1 MATFGLNSVGDNTE
15 MNIPPRAGIGLRAE
29 HFGDILEQ
37 KPDIGW
43 VEAHS
48 ENYFGLGATNADK
61 NGGSKPF
68 EYLEQIRNLYPVSL
82 HGVGLSV
89 GSTDPLSQQ
98 HLNNLKHLIDRIEPG
113 LISEHLS
120 WGSVNDQYFNDLLPM
135 PYTEE
140 SLHHMVQR
148 IGEVQEFL
156 GRQILIENVSSYL
169 EFKASTIPE
178 WEFVTELAQRSGCAV
193 LLDVNN
199 IYVNAMNH
207 GFNAE
212 RFIQSIPVNG
222 VKEIHLAGHTVKEID
237 GGVILLDTHDH
248 LVCDEVWDLYRLA
261 VNRFGAVPALIEWDK
276 DLPKLDV
283 LVSEAKR
290 ADQIRESQMLAP
302 QLSKD
307 TPEESHEQFA

>member
-1 MATFGLNSVGDNTE
+1 MALLGKNPE
-15 MNIPPRAGIGLRAE
+15 MTIPPRAGIGLRAE
-29 HFGDILEQ
+29 HFDDILEHR
-37 KPDIGW
+37 PDIGW

-48 ENYFGLGATNADK
+48 ENYFGLGATSLNN

-68 EYLEQIRNLYPVSL
+68 EYLERVRHLYPVSL

-89 GSTDPLSQQ
+89 GSTDPLNQQ
-98 HLNNLKHLIDRIEPG
+98 HLKNLKHLIDRIEPG
-113 LISEHLS
+113 LVSEHLS
-120 WGSVNDQYFNDLLPM
+120 WGSVNDRYFNDLLPM

-140 SLHHMVQR
+140 SLDHMVQR
-148 IGEVQEFL
+148 INEVQEFL

-169 EFKASTIPE
+169 EYKVSTIPE
-178 WEFVTELAQRSGCAV
+178 WEFVTELSQRAGCAV

-199 IYVNAMNH
+199 VYVNAMNH

-212 RFIQSIPVNG
+212 RFIESIPVKS

-237 GGVILLDTHDH
+237 GGVIRLDTHDH
-248 LVCDEVWDLYRLA
+248 LVCDEVWELYRLA

-283 LVSEAKR
+283 LVAEANR
-290 ADQIRESQMLAP
+290 ADAIRESQLPVSRTGKLTSEVGRERIA
-302 QLSKD
+302 
-307 TPEESHEQFA
+307 

>member
-1 MATFGLNSVGDNTE
+1 MAILGEKPE

-29 HFGDILEQ
+29 HFEDILEQ
-37 KPDIGW
+37 QPNIGW

-48 ENYFGLGATNADK
+48 ENYFGLGAEILTRS
-61 NGGSKPF
+61 GGSKPF
-68 EYLEQIRNLYPVSL
+68 EYLERVRNSYPVSL

-89 GSTDPLSQQ
+89 GSVDSLNQ
-98 HLNNLKHLIDRIEPG
+98 HHLKNLKHLIDRIEPG
-113 LISEHLS
+113 LVSEHLS

-140 SLHHMVQR
+140 SLDHMVQR
-148 IGEVQEFL
+148 IDEVQEYL

-178 WEFVTELAQRSGCAV
+178 WEFVAELSQRAGCAI

-199 IYVNAMNH
+199 IYVNSMNH

-212 RFIQSIPVNG
+212 RFIQSIPVHV

-248 LVCDEVWDLYRLA
+248 LVCDEVWELYRLA
-261 VNRFGAVPALIEWDK
+261 VNRFGHVPTLIEWDK
-276 DLPKLDV
+276 DLPKLEV

-290 ADQIRESQMLAP
+290 ADQTRESQMPAA
-302 QLSKD
+302 QLSNV
-307 TPEESHEQFA
+307 TSEVSHERFA

>member
-1 MATFGLNSVGDNTE
+1 MAPLGKNPEL
-15 MNIPPRAGIGLRAE
+15 NIPPRAGIGLRAE
-29 HFGDILEQ
+29 HFEDILEQ
-37 KPDIGW
+37 QPDIGW

-48 ENYFGLGATNADK
+48 ENYFGLGAASLAK
-61 NGGSKPF
+61 SGGSKPF
-68 EYLEQIRNLYPVSL
+68 EYLERVRNLYPVSL

-89 GSTDPLSQQ
+89 GSTDPLNQQ
-98 HLNNLKHLIDRIEPG
+98 HLINLKHLIDRIEPG
-113 LISEHLS
+113 LVSEHLS

-135 PYTEE
+135 PYTQE
-140 SLHHMVQR
+140 SLDHMVQR
-148 IGEVQEFL
+148 IDEVQAFL

-169 EFKASTIPE
+169 EYRVSTIPE
-178 WEFVTELAQRSGCAV
+178 WEFVTELSQRSGCAV

-212 RFIQSIPVNG
+212 RFIQSIPVNV

-237 GGVILLDTHDH
+237 GGVIRLDTHDH
-248 LVCDEVWDLYRLA
+248 LVCDEVWELYRLA

-283 LVSEAKR
+283 LVGEAKR
-290 ADQIRESQMLAP
+290 ADEIRESQL
-302 QLSKD
+302 
-307 TPEESHEQFA
+307 PESRFRKTMSEASNEQFA

>member
-1 MATFGLNSVGDNTE
+1 MAPLAKNPE
-15 MNIPPRAGIGLRAE
+15 LNIPPRAGIGLRAE
-29 HFGDILEQ
+29 HFEDILEHQ
-37 KPDIGW
+37 PDIGW

-48 ENYFGLGATNADK
+48 ENYFGLGTANLTSS
-61 NGGSKPF
+61 GGSKPF
-68 EYLEQIRNLYPVSL
+68 EYLERVRNLYPVSL

-89 GSTDPLSQQ
+89 GSTDPLNQQ
-98 HLNNLKHLIDRIEPG
+98 HLKNLKHLIDRIEPG
-113 LISEHLS
+113 LVSEHLS

-140 SLHHMVQR
+140 SLDHMVQR
-148 IGEVQEFL
+148 VDEVQEIL

-178 WEFVTELAQRSGCAV
+178 WEFVTELAQRAGCAV

-237 GGVILLDTHDH
+237 GGVIRLDTHDR
-248 LVCDEVWDLYRLA
+248 LVCDEVWELYQLA

-290 ADQIRESQMLAP
+290 ADQIRESQMP
-302 QLSKD
+302 VSQSSKA